1 MGGRDSVG
9 ASEGAMRPKK
19 HETSG
24 SADLFRAQLEQII
37 NMKHELVQLAGKID
51 WEWIDGEIAPLYSDK
66 GRPGIETRFMIGLLL
81 LKHIYGLSDEGVC
94 ERWVHDPYFQHFT
107 GEEFF
112 QHEFPHERS
121 DLSHWR
127 KRLGDKLELLLAE
140 SLRVAHA
147 SGALRTRDL
156 KRVTVDTT
164 VQPKAITFPTDAK
177 LLHAAIKGLNRLAR
191 KYGIRLRQSYL
202 RIAKRAAMM
211 EGRYAHAKQFNRHHR
226 QLRILRTRLGRL
238 IRDIRRRILG
248 KAELEAVFSWPLSC
262 ASQIRSQQQRQ
273 RGWKLYSFHA
283 PEVECIGKGK
293 ASAPYE
299 FGVKASIVTT
309 NARAP
314 GGQFVLH
321 AKALPGNPY
330 DGHTLGAV
338 IAATERLTGCA
349 IERAYVDKGYRGHD
363 TANPRRV
370 FISGQKRG
378 VFGIIK
384 RELRRRSAIE
394 AVIGHMKTDGHL
406 GRCFLKGRDGDAANV
421 ILTAA
426 GHNLRLVLAWL
437 RALLP
442 LVLLVLAHS
451 FASGQRSDGLLN
463 GRLKRRPSQGGMTG
477 PPDPRKSAGSQH
489 RTAGREAYAASV
501 FGASMPNAFNA
512 WY

>member
-1 MGGRDSVG
+1 
-9 ASEGAMRPKK
+9 MRPKK
-19 HETSG
+19 LKTTGEG
-24 SADLFRAQLEQII
+24 DLFRARLEQII
-37 NMKHELVQLAGKID
+37 NMKHELVQLAGRID
-51 WEWIDGEIAPLYSDK
+51 WDWIDREIASLYSDK
-66 GRPGIETRFMIGLLL
+66 GRPGIEARFVIGLLL
-81 LKHIYGLSDEGVC
+81 LKHIYGLSDEAVC

-140 SLRVAHA
+140 SLRVAHET
-147 SGALRTRDL
+147 GALRTRDL

-164 VQPKAITFPTDAK
+164 VQPKAITFPTDSK
-177 LLHAAIKGLNRLAR
+177 LLHAAIKGLNRLAG
-191 KYGIRLRQSYL
+191 KYGVRLRQSYL

-211 EGRYAHAKQFNRHHR
+211 ASRYAHAKQFKRHHR
-226 QLRILRTRLGRL
+226 QLRLLRSRLGRI
-238 IRDIRRRILG
+238 IRDIRRKIAG
-248 KAELEAVFSWPLSC
+248 QPQLETMFDAPL
-262 ASQIRSQQQRQ
+262 ARAAQIRSQQQRQ

-309 NARAP
+309 NACAP

-330 DGHTLGAV
+330 DGHTLGNV
-338 IAATERLTGCA
+338 IDATEKLIGCA

-378 VFGIIK
+378 VFGVIK

-394 AVIGHMKTDGHL
+394 PVIGHMKTDGHL
-406 GRCFLKGRDGDAANV
+406 GRCHLKGREGDAANV
-421 ILTAA
+421 ILTAV
-426 GHNLRLVLAWL
+426 GHNLRRILAWL
-437 RALLP
+437 RALLR
-442 LVLLVLAHS
+442 LILLALCRS
-451 FASGQRSDGLLN
+451 FASMPEV
-463 GRLKRRPSQGGMTG
+463 KW
-477 PPDPRKSAGSQH
+477 
-489 RTAGREAYAASV
+489 AS
-501 FGASMPNAFNA
+501 
-512 WY
+512 

>member
-1 MGGRDSVG
+1 
-9 ASEGAMRPKK
+9 MRPKK
-19 HETSG
+19 PKTTEEG
-24 SADLFRAQLEQII
+24 DLFRARLDQII
-37 NMKHELVQLAGKID
+37 NMKHELVQLAFKID
-51 WEWIDGEIAPLYSDK
+51 WDWIDGEIAPLYSDK
-66 GRPGIETRFMIGLLL
+66 GRPGIETRFVVGLLL
-81 LKHIYGLSDEGVC
+81 LKHIYGLSDEAVC
-94 ERWVHDPYFQHFT
+94 DRWVHDPYFQHFT
-107 GEEFF
+107 GEAFF

-140 SLRVAHA
+140 SLRVAHNT
-147 SGALRTRDL
+147 GALRTRDL

-177 LLHAAIKGLNRLAR
+177 LLHAAINGLNRLAR
-191 KYGIRLRQSYL
+191 KCELRLRQSYL

-211 EGRYAHAKQFNRHHR
+211 ASRYAHAKHFKRHHR
-226 QLRILRTRLGRL
+226 QLRLLRSRLGRI
-238 IRDIRRRILG
+238 IRDIRRKIEGRP
-248 KAELEAVFSWPLSC
+248 ELEAAFEAPL
-262 ASQIRSQQQRQ
+262 ARAAQIRSQQHRQ

-309 NARAP
+309 NACAP

-330 DGHTLGAV
+330 DGHTLGS
-338 IAATERLTGCA
+338 IIDATEKLTGCA

-378 VFGIIK
+378 VFGAIE

-394 AVIGHMKTDGHL
+394 PVIGHMKTDGHL
-406 GRCFLKGRDGDAANV
+406 GRCHLKGREGDAANV
-421 ILTAA
+421 VLTAI
-426 GHNLRLVLAWL
+426 GHNLRRVLAWL
-437 RALLP
+437 KAFLNSILLALCWAFA
-442 LVLLVLAHS
+442 LAPALKP
-451 FASGQRSDGLLN
+451 AS
-463 GRLKRRPSQGGMTG
+463 
-477 PPDPRKSAGSQH
+477 
-489 RTAGREAYAASV
+489 
-501 FGASMPNAFNA
+501 
-512 WY
+512 

>member
-1 MGGRDSVG
+1 
-9 ASEGAMRPKK
+9 MRPKK
-19 HETSG
+19 HETTG
-24 SADLFRAQLEQII
+24 LNDLFRARLDQII

-51 WEWIDGEIAPLYSDK
+51 WNWLDSEIAPLYSDK
-66 GRPGIETRFMIGLLL
+66 GRPGIETRFVVGLLL

-94 ERWVHDPYFQHFT
+94 ERWIYDPYFQYFS

-112 QHEFPHERS
+112 QHAFPHERS

-127 KRLGDKLELLLAE
+127 QRLGDKLELLLAE
-140 SLRVAHA
+140 SLRVAHE
-147 SGALRTRDL
+147 SGALRTKDL
-156 KRVTVDTT
+156 ERVTVDTT

-191 KYGIRLRQSYL
+191 KYGVRLRQSYL
-202 RIAKRAAMM
+202 RVAKQAAMM
-211 EGRYAHAKQFNRHHR
+211 AGRYAHAKQFKRHQR
-226 QLRILRTRLGRL
+226 QLRLLRTRLGRL
-238 IRDIRRRILG
+238 IRDIRRKIAG
-248 KAELEAVFSWPLSC
+248 NADLEAEFIWPLSR
-262 ASQIRSQQQRQ
+262 ADQIRSQQQRQ

-299 FGVKASIVTT
+299 FGVKVSIVTT

-330 DGHTLGAV
+330 DGHTLTGV
-338 IAATERLTGCA
+338 IEATERLTGCM
-349 IERAYVDKGYRGHD
+349 IERGYVDKGYRGHD
-363 TANPRRV
+363 TPNPRRI

-406 GRCFLKGRDGDAANV
+406 GRCHLKGRAGDAANAV
-421 ILTAA
+421 LTAV
-426 GHNLRLVLAWL
+426 GHNFRLVLAWL
-437 RALLP
+437 RDLLLAILVALIN
-442 LVLLVLAHS
+442 AH
-451 FASGQRSDGLLN
+451 QRQ
-463 GRLKRRPSQGGMTG
+463 PAF
-477 PPDPRKSAGSQH
+477 KSAS
-489 RTAGREAYAASV
+489 
-501 FGASMPNAFNA
+501 
-512 WY
+512 